1 MQTVILCRY
10 NGQVELHKIHMLLHI
25 CRILWCDKKSLT
37 VSVSIETA
45 LVTKRILARNC
56 SLSNRAVG
64 CMRVKYLMLLLYAG
78 VMQG

>member
-1 MQTVILCRY
+1 M
-10 NGQVELHKIHMLLHI
+10 GKIKVNYLLLENVVGALLMRI
-25 CRILWCDKKSLT
+25 CRKLRCDKKSLT